1 MSSLTTATGPSAA
14 ETRPGRARPRV
25 RMRWRKSAAG
35 WLLVLPA
42 GVYYLFALA
51 IPLVVIVTYSL
62 DQPTLGFGNF
72 TTVLEHW
79 LYIRLLLNTLEISV
93 IVTAVTAVLSYPYA
107 YAMSRVRG
115 RAALTL
121 GIFVL
126 LPFLSSSV
134 VRSFTWGIILQPNGV
149 VPELLRDIGITHP
162 PQLIGNST
170 SVVIGMTQIEL
181 PFLIFPIYAAFLSVS
196 KSYLDAAASLGAS
209 SVRRFLRVTLP
220 LTAPGAVVGALL
232 VFISTAGYYVT
243 PQVLGGTSG
252 AMIGQIIA
260 FQINSTLNYGIACA
274 LGVILLVAT
283 VILIAAVL
291 TLNRRR
297 GLASL

>member
-1 MSSLTTATGPSAA
+1 
-14 ETRPGRARPRV
+14 
-25 RMRWRKSAAG
+25 MRWRKSAAG

-196 KSYLDAAASLGAS
+196 KGYLDAAASLGAS